1 GAGSVGR
8 DPVTPDGIGCVVGVL
23 DDPSFGALV
32 SFGLAGLATDLLN
45 DRAYAAVPMTD
56 EEARALLQAPRAA
69 PLLAGHGGL
78 PAVNTAALQDLLL
91 RVARLADDLPEV
103 LAAELSPVLASP
115 AGGAV
120 RSARVRVG
128 PPTSRVAAGPRR
140 LRGPS

>member
-32 SFGLAGLATDLLN
+32 SFGLAGLATDLLD

-69 PLLAGHGGL
+69 PLLTGYGGL
-78 PAVNTAALQDLLL
+78 PAVDTAALQDLLL
-91 RVARLADDLPEV
+91 RVAPLAPDLPQG
-103 LAAELSPVLASP
+103 LAAAP
-115 AGGAV
+115 
-120 RSARVRVG
+120 
-128 PPTSRVAAGPRR
+128 
-140 LRGPS
+140 